1 MNKLNKDETKK
12 YIIKIFNFIENG
24 DSKFKGHPGLY
35 FFHTKKELEEKIKEL
50 LNKEEYDELDIYYI
64 TSLLI
69 KFMLDKYVYLTREDI
84 INNYDRQLTEAL
96 NNFNNHI
103 KNIRR

>member
-24 DSKFKGHPGLY
+24 DSKFNGHPGLY
-35 FFHTKKELEEKIKEL
+35 FFHTKKELEEKINEL
-50 LNKEEYDELDIYYI
+50 LNKNEYDEFDIYYI

-96 NNFNNHI
+96 NYFNNHI

>member
-50 LNKEEYDELDIYYI
+50 LNKEEYD
-64 TSLLI
+64 
-69 KFMLDKYVYLTREDI
+69 
-84 INNYDRQLTEAL
+84 
-96 NNFNNHI
+96 
-103 KNIRR
+103 

>member
-50 LNKEEYDELDIYYI
+50 LNKEEYDELDIDYDSYI
-64 TSLLI
+64 EVVDESEI
-69 KFMLDKYVYLTREDI
+69 KTIEILDE
-84 INNYDRQLTEAL
+84 Q
-96 NNFNNHI
+96 
-103 KNIRR
+103 

>member
-35 FFHTKKELEEKIKEL
+35 FFHTKNEI
-50 LNKEEYDELDIYYI
+50 LNSTTTLGMRTKSW
-64 TSLLI
+64 T
-69 KFMLDKYVYLTREDI
+69 V
-84 INNYDRQLTEAL
+84 
-96 NNFNNHI
+96 
-103 KNIRR
+103 

>member
-35 FFHTKKELEEKIKEL
+35 FFHTKKELEEKITNLVDTTKETFKAEMFERSSIGTISEIYDSTEPYEERGAFAQAWSVAEIFRIV
-50 LNKEEYDELDIYYI
+50 LNK
-64 TSLLI
+64 
-69 KFMLDKYVYLTREDI
+69 R
-84 INNYDRQLTEAL
+84 
-96 NNFNNHI
+96 
-103 KNIRR
+103 

>member
-50 LNKEEYDELDIYYI
+50 INTLPEGFREYGEVCYQIAVKRSSVDFSSPLNWE
-64 TSLLI
+64 
-69 KFMLDKYVYLTREDI
+69 
-84 INNYDRQLTEAL
+84 
-96 NNFNNHI
+96 
-103 KNIRR
+103 